1 MRINMAELERI
12 NHIEDKIEY
21 CIDIILKEAKLE
33 DVLVKQLFY
42 TMLSMYTNDPRNLGI
57 QSPTGEGKNYVIK
70 KVADLFAKEDVI
82 KYVGMTDKSIF
93 HRDGKLVT
101 KNANG
106 EYEVI
111 DEVLEKLDEDIE
123 DKESQLSNTND
134 RNLKQALKSEIRGL
148 EKEKKRLYKD
158 AKKLIDLSHKCII
171 FLDTPPPGLLNA
183 MMSLLSHDEY
193 EVEYDFVD
201 THNGIKTKSNV
212 LRGWPV
218 MIFAQAIDYSHHKR
232 YAEIQRRFPVTN
244 PRMDEAKYKAAIQL
258 IVHKHSVPD
267 FLYQKTVVSDEQK
280 DQAREIIKSLKE
292 KIMDIST
299 ATSPGSNNV
308 FIPFE
313 EAIVQSL
320 ATKKSSD
327 MTTADRIVGYLT
339 LIAQVNVEDRPV
351 IIYRQKGNPVT
362 QKIPLA
368 TFADLKE
375 ALFLMQYSNGVRPY
389 VLDFYR
395 DHFLP
400 AYEER
405 NGEPNSKTSS
415 DGKYTLKESRCGITT
430 QQLAEAYFR
439 NTGNKTS
446 TRRIRDTYLDQL
458 VNQGYV
464 DSVSSDLD
472 HRSDIYFPIVEAQ
485 QKDRYNGYTL
495 FCPISHFPTANYL
508 KSKILTLLENN
519 DENTVCEI
527 KNNSIDIDSLIEK
540 YYNNPQDIFK
550 KENDTAGGQ
559 NSNRDG
565 DTDNDNDKNSCD
577 TPDSRVSSDVA
588 QSEPYKTNEGQKY
601 ESDSKTSYT
610 SYSRISADYSC
621 YYCDYRTDNE
631 HDYERHV
638 VQTHEGK
645 PAYPN
650 KAEIEKSGLKPQG
663 KDWEV

>member
-1 MRINMAELERI
+1 
-12 NHIEDKIEY
+12 
-21 CIDIILKEAKLE
+21 
-33 DVLVKQLFY
+33 
-42 TMLSMYTNDPRNLGI
+42 
-57 QSPTGEGKNYVIK
+57 
-70 KVADLFAKEDVI
+70 
-82 KYVGMTDKSIF
+82 MTDKSIF
-93 HRDGKLVT
+93 HRSGKLVT
-101 KNANG
+101 KNDNG

-123 DKESQLSNTND
+123 VKESELLTTND
-134 RNLKQALKSEIRGL
+134 NIKKQGLRSQIKGL

-171 FLDTPPPGLLNA
+171 FLDTPPPGLLNT

-193 EVEYDFVD
+193 EVEYEFVD
-201 THNGIKTKSNV
+201 THNGIKTKSNI

-218 MIFAQAIDYSHHKR
+218 MIFAQAVDYSHHKR

-267 FLYQKTVVSDEQK
+267 FLYQKTVVSDQQK
-280 DQAREIIKSLKE
+280 DQSREIIKGLKE

-308 FIPFE
+308 FIPFD
-313 EAIVQSL
+313 EAIYQSL
-320 ATKKSSD
+320 TTKKSSD
-327 MTTADRIVGYLT
+327 MTTADRIAGYLT

-351 IIYRQKGNPVT
+351 VIYRQKGNPVT

-405 NGEPNSKTSS
+405 NGEPNSKISS
-415 DGKYTLKESRCGITT
+415 DGKYILKESRCGITT
-430 QQLAEAYFR
+430 QQLADAYAKS
-439 NTGNKTS
+439 TGNKMS

-464 DSVSSDLD
+464 DSITSELD
-472 HRSDIYFPIVEAQ
+472 HRTDIYFPVVEAQ
-485 QKDRYNGYTL
+485 EKERYDGYNL

-508 KSKILTLLENN
+508 KDKILALLENN

-527 KNNSIDIDSLIEK
+527 KNNIDIDSLIER

-550 KENDTAGGQ
+550 TDDDNNNTSAAATGTGQ
-559 NSNRDG
+559 DESH
-565 DTDNDNDKNSCD
+565 
-577 TPDSRVSSDVA
+577 DSGVYSDVA
-588 QSEPYKTNEGQKY
+588 QNEPHHTNEAQKY
-601 ESDSKTSYT
+601 ETDSKTSYT
-610 SYSRISADYSC
+610 SYRHISDYSC
-621 YYCDYRTDNE
+621 YYCDYNTDIQG
-631 HDYERHV
+631 DYDKHV
-638 VQTHEGK
+638 VLTHDK

-650 KAEIEKSGLKPQG
+650 KAEIEKRGLKPQG
-663 KDWEV
+663 KDWET